1 MYFMELRY
9 EDQISRVAVRKIR

>member
-1 MYFMELRY
+1 MELRY